1 MSCENGN
8 IYSLA
13 CSASEKASGFSS
25 DLDLNSFE
33 EMNERQMIQKRRE
46 INNFKGFSN
55 TDSLAM
61 INNTTLFK
69 VNDKIDKLE
78 EQIKSLVVKYKD
90 ELKKITKRCQKHKQ
104 MIVDELK
111 SQQDKQDKL
120 YEDAI
125 DKHHEEIE
133 KLHSQKVSDEAFQNN
148 EIQSI
153 VLSKEKLLDYV
164 IKENDDLEREICM
177 LKDNLIQEL
186 NKVEY
191 NHKTAIE
198 DLINKYEMSLNN
210 MKNEITSTV
219 KKLKESASYF
229 DNVINGNEDGY
240 ENEIESNEHTKS
252 KNDAQKAAVNLE
264 DNTNLTKL
272 NHYNKHSEYQNIDND
287 VKISLDKLKTARDL
301 LTDTKAKISQT
312 FAKKEHCQKMIGLKK
327 IHIEHFQKEKNNMEN
342 MIIVLSD
349 KIEELD
355 NETAPL
361 HKRKHELETNV
372 KNAYGELIHE
382 LNANKI
388 LDLEVESFDN
398 KIRVINETIVNSSG
412 LLSSIHV
419 RMNTINKELDHLTQN
434 VHIGVSEVSKKID
447 IMVENIKL
455 LIRAKN
461 AKEIDRHPLKFPKPI
476 TPPWR
481 TTKDMNDPDLFTE
494 AELCQQ
500 VNNLFTQ

>member
-1 MSCENGN
+1 
-8 IYSLA
+8 
-13 CSASEKASGFSS
+13 
-25 DLDLNSFE
+25 
-33 EMNERQMIQKRRE
+33 
-46 INNFKGFSN
+46 
-55 TDSLAM
+55 
-61 INNTTLFK
+61 
-69 VNDKIDKLE
+69 
-78 EQIKSLVVKYKD
+78 
-90 ELKKITKRCQKHKQ
+90 
-104 MIVDELK
+104 
-111 SQQDKQDKL
+111 
-120 YEDAI
+120 
-125 DKHHEEIE
+125 
-133 KLHSQKVSDEAFQNN
+133 
-148 EIQSI
+148 
-153 VLSKEKLLDYV
+153 
-164 IKENDDLEREICM
+164 
-177 LKDNLIQEL
+177 
-186 NKVEY
+186 
-191 NHKTAIE
+191 
-198 DLINKYEMSLNN
+198 
-210 MKNEITSTV
+210 
-219 KKLKESASYF
+219 
-229 DNVINGNEDGY
+229 
-240 ENEIESNEHTKS
+240 
-252 KNDAQKAAVNLE
+252 
-264 DNTNLTKL
+264 
-272 NHYNKHSEYQNIDND
+272 
-287 VKISLDKLKTARDL
+287 
-301 LTDTKAKISQT
+301 
-312 FAKKEHCQKMIGLKK
+312 MIGLKK